1 MFENLS
7 VAHVLMVIAIALLIF
22 GPKRIPEIAG
32 SFGKG
37 IREFKKSI
45 SDATRD
51 EPPQLTPGPTAF
63 RATERHAED
72 VGTPSGADRGELA
85 DRDRSEPKRLLN

>member
-7 VAHVLMVIAIALLIF
+7 VPHVLMVIAIALLLF

-45 SDATRD
+45 NDIQSDDAS
-51 EPPQLTPGPTAF
+51 
-63 RATERHAED
+63 ERSRHDQTTDARSQ
-72 VGTPSGADRGELA
+72 PSEVE
-85 DRDRSEPKRLLN
+85 RDRAAPKRLL